1 LEEQRL
7 RDEDT
12 ARHFQNLG
20 RFGARLNQDAITKW
34 LENGPHSTEIQDRQ
48 NGVYSPYAYDD
59 RNRKEWAKERE
70 MSKPSDAYGGKLARE
85 AGFDDI
91 DPNRWALEE
100 ARQLMGQNEMPPPP
114 KTKVP
119 LPRPNPFRRP
129 KFASGGFSGGSPWQ
143 ERAAARSIVHA
154 GMLKSNVPGRTDKL
168 PITVGGGAFIVPA
181 DHLAALGQ
189 GNSQA
194 GASIINGMFGLGGN
208 KKGSLVKAMRPQ
220 IPKLKKMAEGGD
232 PGESKP
238 VDIIAAGGEF
248 VIPPGKVQEIG
259 GGDLDRGH
267 KILHQWVL
275 RTRKQHIKT
284 LEGLQPPKT

>member
-1 LEEQRL
+1 MPLIKSGSRQAISTNIREMMAAGHPRKQAIAAAL
-7 RDEDT
+7 ST
-12 ARHFQNLG
+12 ARKYADGGPVGGFN
-20 RFGARLNQDAITKW
+20 KW
-34 LENGPHSTEIQDRQ
+34 LADGPLSTEIEDRTLDYNDRQ
-48 NGVYSPYAYDD
+48 RAQI
-59 RNRKEWAKERE
+59 AKDIMMQKSSGEGIGR
-70 MSKPSDAYGGKLARE
+70 LARD
-85 AGFDDI
+85 AGFFDI
-91 DPNRWALEE
+91 PS
-100 ARQLMGQNEMPPPP
+100 P
-114 KTKVP
+114 KYAPRERGRAMIP
-119 LPRPNPFRRP
+119 LPRPKPR
-129 KFASGGFSGGSPWQ
+129 FASGGFSGGSPWQ
-143 ERAAARSIVHA
+143 ERAASRSIVHA

-220 IPKLKKMAEGGD
+220 IPKLKKMAEGGEV
-232 PGESKP
+232 ESKP

-284 LEGLQPPKT
+284 LKSLQAPKT